1 MLFITKMSA
10 KTSSCYCLW
19 ILLTNL
25 LLFIFVRNF
34 LLHEVGNK
42 EDTIKLRES
51 ICEHSDVG
59 ETSLSPY
66 IPKAQRTPG
75 RKVGRIEDLKDGKR
89 AMNAVFWVQHGC
101 HTRQLKASVFICTRS
116 SKLRIPVWRNE
127 GILMS

>member
-19 ILLTNL
+19 TLFTNL
-25 LLFIFVRNF
+25 LFFIFVRNL

-42 EDTIKLRES
+42 EDTRKLRES

-75 RKVGRIEDLKDGKR
+75 RKVGRIEDLKDEKR
-89 AMNAVFWVQHGC
+89 AMNAVFWVQHGITHVNSKQVC
-101 HTRQLKASVFICTRS
+101 S
-116 SKLRIPVWRNE
+116 SAQDQAN
-127 GILMS
+127 